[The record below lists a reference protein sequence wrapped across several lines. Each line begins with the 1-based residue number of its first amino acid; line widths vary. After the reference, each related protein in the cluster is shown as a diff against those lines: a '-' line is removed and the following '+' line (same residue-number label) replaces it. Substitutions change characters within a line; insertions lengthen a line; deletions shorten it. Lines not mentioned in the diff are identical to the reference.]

1 MVRPGEMLNPT
12 DEAIARVDEAL
23 NAVRQ
28 IPEQGQDG
36 VKVDGIEQE
45 LMAAA
50 ERLQTLRDDVA
61 ADDDR
66 AG

>member
-28 IPEQGQDG
+28 IPKQGQDG
-36 VKVDGIEQE
+36 
-45 LMAAA
+45 
-50 ERLQTLRDDVA
+50 
-61 ADDDR
+61 
-66 AG
+66 AGSTESSTS